1 MTVTSMPGLLDL
13 ILIKEKVNGDRDNIF
28 LMLFEKAFI
37 LIALLVIFLVGVGL
51 GLPDWGVAVL
61 VGGSLGPVVYC
72 HYYFIYILPVKKQQ
86 NLDVRTRQRT
96 R

>member
-61 VGGSLGPVVYC
+61 VGGSLGTVVYG
-72 HYYFIYILPVKKQQ
+72 HYYFIYIRPVKKQQ